1 MLHRVSY
8 NDKTLDMRKFIVQ
21 NFALN
26 HISVVL
32 GKTINWVKL
41 GNWAIPSM
49 CVGGLYSIYSD
60 ANFYSFIGVLILAF
74 IVLQNLIV
82 LVYFRIKP
90 VRWDELTLSQ
100 KWQYGQS
107 YFSQQLTKELP
118 NTEVKKILS
127 EWSYI
132 DTEFKSQLEG
142 KRFYNL
148 GAFLVVP
155 VTVLVTVLIVLG
167 WF

>member
-1 MLHRVSY
+1 
-8 NDKTLDMRKFIVQ
+8 MREFIIK

-26 HISVVL
+26 HISVVF
-32 GKTINWVKL
+32 GKTINWVRIA
-41 GNWAIPSM
+41 NWAIPSM
-49 CVGGLYSIYSD
+49 CIGGLYSIYSG
-60 ANFYSFIGVLILAF
+60 ANFNSLLGWILLVLILAVTVF
-74 IVLQNLIV
+74 IPLIY
-82 LVYFRIKP
+82 LPIKP
-90 VRWDELTLSQ
+90 IKWDELTLSQ

-127 EWSYI
+127 EWDQI
-132 DTEFKSQLEG
+132 NIEFKNKLEG

-155 VTVLVTVLIVLG
+155 VAVLITVLIVLG